1 MIVSKRYYKM
11 IKDNIIDYGF
21 DLFIFNIGIRKL
33 DKQFLDTFLRIFLA
47 NEKQYSLQLIELNN
61 AISFS
66 IWLCFL
72 YFYTSLRCLLIDK
85 YTYTCTRNNETEAD
99 SWDKIMPM
107 LATTSRSVAIYRQRV
122 SLIDTPFF
130 FSKAT
135 IRRNGTG

>member
-11 IKDNIIDYGF
+11 MKDNIIDYRF

-66 IWLCFL
+66 I
-72 YFYTSLRCLLIDK
+72 
-85 YTYTCTRNNETEAD
+85 
-99 SWDKIMPM
+99 
-107 LATTSRSVAIYRQRV
+107 
-122 SLIDTPFF
+122 
-130 FSKAT
+130 
-135 IRRNGTG
+135 